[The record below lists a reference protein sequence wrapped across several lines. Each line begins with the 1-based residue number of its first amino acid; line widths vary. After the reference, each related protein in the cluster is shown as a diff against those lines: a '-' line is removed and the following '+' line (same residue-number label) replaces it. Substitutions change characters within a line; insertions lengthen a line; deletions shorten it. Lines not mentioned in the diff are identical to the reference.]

1 MKVSAGGDWIGC
13 LSALLRTP
21 PRYKQAG
28 ETVRKEAGAD
38 QTTDIASSSAPSDGV
53 ADVFRIDFNSSFYMA
68 AGSSN
73 DYLLIFLS
81 LYSDV
86 SLSSQRKNGPSSQLI
101 RCQTA
106 TPQSERKGTEKWFVI
121 DQPPRSLNVSLSDK

>member
-53 ADVFRIDFNSSFYMA
+53 ADVFRIDFNSSFYMV

-81 LYSDV
+81 LSILMFLYQV
-86 SLSSQRKNGPSSQLI
+86 NVKMARLPNSLDAR
-101 RCQTA
+101 
-106 TPQSERKGTEKWFVI
+106 
-121 DQPPRSLNVSLSDK
+121 QPPPSQKGKALRNGSSSINRLVLSMSH